1 MKNYWNFY
9 TMKILKESQEF
20 QKFMSDLGVAINKVT
35 TIYPHIF
42 IILLVWM
49 IKNNIWKIGG
59 SAWLTFFG
67 QLYIFW
73 MPYDARC
80 CVWVRK
86 IGMITLNEREQTK
99 AMIKDKLMG
108 EEQLAFAEQDVSNET
123 INLNTKELQELQ
135 IVDCLEKVCLERGKK
150 YVK

>member
-1 MKNYWNFY
+1 M
-9 TMKILKESQEF
+9 
-20 QKFMSDLGVAINKVT
+20 
-35 TIYPHIF
+35 
-42 IILLVWM
+42 
-49 IKNNIWKIGG
+49 
-59 SAWLTFFG
+59 
-67 QLYIFW
+67 
-73 MPYDARC
+73 
-80 CVWVRK
+80 
-86 IGMITLNEREQTK
+86 NEREQTK